1 MPIWIKNYLKRRD
14 FDLYASNRSESLSLS
29 RRPRN
34 LTVIP
39 NEPMDQ
45 PAIPWILP
53 RQEHPISR
61 KIIDPD
67 ALKVL
72 YRLHQHGF
80 IAYLVGGC
88 VRDLLLGKTPKDFDV
103 ATDAHPRQIREIF
116 RNSRLIGRR
125 FRLAHVYF
133 SGGKYIEVSTFRR
146 HSEFEEADPEAHPHS
161 DNTFGTPAED
171 AWRRDITING
181 IFYDIGDF
189 SLVDYVG
196 GLEDLRNGIVR
207 SIGDPDEKF
216 VQDPVR
222 MIRVIRHAARTGFR
236 IEENTYRSL
245 LTHVEKLRLCSPA
258 RVRDEFLRELRE
270 GSAKESMRLMIE
282 TGMLFVLFPSFLAPF
297 GDEKRKEYFLN
308 SMGALD
314 QLHLLEENVS
324 DELYLALFLH
334 PFLEFYCPTE
344 EFPAGR
350 KGQPDF
356 HGKVREWLIHTLGP
370 FSFTRHSREAAAQ
383 LLAHQR
389 TLREFGPLGRL
400 PLRLVR
406 RPDFSQALHLFQLA
420 GKARGE
426 EPFTFSWPL
435 EGKKFHR
442 RKRKH
447 RSRKKTRK
455 QAGGILASRE
465 PPPGDPDP

>member
-1 MPIWIKNYLKRRD
+1 
-14 FDLYASNRSESLSLS
+14 
-29 RRPRN
+29 
-34 LTVIP
+34 
-39 NEPMDQ
+39 MDD
-45 PAIPWILP
+45 PAIPRILSRP
-53 RQEHPISR
+53 EHPISR
-61 KIIDPD
+61 KDIDPD
-67 ALKVL
+67 ALRVL
-72 YRLHQHGF
+72 SRLHQHGF
-80 IAYLVGGC
+80 TAYLVGGC

-103 ATDAHPRQIREIF
+103 ATDAHPRQIRDLF

-133 SGGKYIEVSTFRR
+133 PGGKYIEVSTFRR
-146 HSEFEEADPEAHPHS
+146 HSEFEEGDPQAHPHS

-171 AWRRDITING
+171 ALRRDITING
-181 IFYDIGDF
+181 VFYNISDF

-196 GLEDLRNGIVR
+196 GLEDLRQGIIR
-207 SIGDPDEKF
+207 CIGDPEEKF
-216 VQDPVR
+216 IQDPVR

-236 IEENTYRSL
+236 IEEKTYRSL

-270 GSAKESMRLMIE
+270 GSARESIRLMTE

-297 GDEKRKEYFLN
+297 EDEKRKECFLN
-308 SMGALD
+308 SVETLD
-314 QLHLLEENVS
+314 QLHLLEEKVS

-334 PFLEFYCPTE
+334 PFLEFYCPTD

-356 HGKVREWLIHTLGP
+356 HLKVREWLIRTLGP
-370 FSFTRHSREAAAQ
+370 FSFTRYSREAAAQ

-389 TLREFGPLGRL
+389 TFREFGPLGRL

-406 RPDFSQALHLFQLA
+406 RPDVALALHLFRLA

-426 EPFTFSWPL
+426 ETPEFSRPP
-435 EGKKFHR
+435 EGKKFRR

-447 RSRKKTRK
+447 RYHRKTRR
-455 QAGGILASRE
+455 QTGDAPAAGE

>member
-1 MPIWIKNYLKRRD
+1 
-14 FDLYASNRSESLSLS
+14 
-29 RRPRN
+29 
-34 LTVIP
+34 
-39 NEPMDQ
+39 MDQ
-45 PAIPWILP
+45 PAIPRILP
-53 RQEHPISR
+53 RQEHCISR

-72 YRLHQHGF
+72 YRLHQNGF

-146 HSEFEEADPEAHPHS
+146 RSEFEENGEDLLPQTENA
-161 DNTFGTPAED
+161 FGTPAED
-171 AWRRDITING
+171 AFRRDITING
-181 IFYDIGDF
+181 VFYDISDF

-196 GLEDLRNGIVR
+196 GLDDLRQGIIR
-207 SIGDPDEKF
+207 CIGDPGEKF
-216 VQDPVR
+216 AQDPVR
-222 MIRVIRHAARTGFR
+222 MIRVIRHAARTGFG
-236 IEENTYRSL
+236 IEGKTYRAL
-245 LTHVEKLRLCSPA
+245 LTHVDRVRLCSPA

-270 GSAKESMRLMIE
+270 GSAKESMRLMVE
-282 TGMLFVLFPSFLAPF
+282 TGMLFVLFPSFRAPF
-297 GDEKRKEYFLN
+297 EDEKRKEYFLN
-308 SMGALD
+308 SLEILD
-314 QLHLLEENVS
+314 QLLLLEEKVS
-324 DELYLALFLH
+324 NELSLALFLH
-334 PFLEFYCPTE
+334 PFLEFYCPME

-356 HGKVREWLIHTLGP
+356 HLKVREWLIHTLGP

-383 LLAHQR
+383 ILAHQR
-389 TLREFGPLGRL
+389 TLREFAPLPGRL

-406 RPDFSQALHLFQLA
+406 RPEFSQTLHLFRLA

-426 EPFTFSWPL
+426 EIPEFSWPL

-447 RSRKKTRK
+447 RFRKKTRRK
-455 QAGGILASRE
+455 AGGTLPAGE
-465 PPPGDPDP
+465 PPPGDSDP

>member
-1 MPIWIKNYLKRRD
+1 
-14 FDLYASNRSESLSLS
+14 
-29 RRPRN
+29 
-34 LTVIP
+34 
-39 NEPMDQ
+39 MDQ
-45 PAIPWILP
+45 PAIPRILS

-61 KIIDPD
+61 KTIDPD

-133 SGGKYIEVSTFRR
+133 SAGKYIEVSTFRR
-146 HSEFEEADPEAHPHS
+146 HSEFEEEDPEAHPHS

-171 AWRRDITING
+171 AMRRDITING
-181 IFYDIGDF
+181 IFYDIADF

-196 GLEDLRNGIVR
+196 GLEDLSNGVVR

-236 IEENTYRSL
+236 IEEKTYRAL
-245 LTHVEKLRLCSPA
+245 ITHVESLRLCSPA

-282 TGMLFVLFPSFLAPF
+282 TGMLFVLFPSFLVPF
-297 GDEKRKEYFLN
+297 EDEKRKVYFLN
-308 SMGALD
+308 SMKTLD
-314 QLHLLEENVS
+314 QLHLLEEKVS
-324 DELYLALFLH
+324 DELSLALLLH
-334 PFLEFYCPTE
+334 PFLEFYCPME

-350 KGQPDF
+350 KGQPEF
-356 HGKVREWLIHTLGP
+356 LLKVREWLMQILGP
-370 FSFTRHSREAAAQ
+370 FSFTRYSREAAAQ

-389 TLREFGPLGRL
+389 TLREFEPLGRL

-406 RPDFSQALHLFQLA
+406 RPEFSQVLLLFQLA

-426 EPFTFSWPL
+426 EPITFSGPL

-442 RKRKH
+442 RKRK
-447 RSRKKTRK
+447 RRFRRKTRR
-455 QAGGILASRE
+455 QTGDAPAADE
-465 PPPGDPDP
+465 PPPGDPEP